1 MWGPDGEGPFPPCGS
16 DHEGSDVGE
25 PDGLEGDVG
34 GGDEP
39 QPPCPSAAA
48 DRLTR
53 KQQAS
58 LERKA
63 RHDKRDRSREQ
74 RDREREEQ
82 KERDRE
88 RERERELKEMRD
100 REAEM
105 QQERKNMQLQRER
118 VEFKAQMYEAQIN
131 RMQEEHERL
140 LEELDRERNC
150 HREDREALIRET
162 ELIFS
167 RLPPEDLT
175 RRDGIDG
182 GHGRRSTRGEAS
194 AWTARGHARTGS
206 RSPAPEDPT
215 NPAEAR
221 VLYVSAPATTVGHPI
236 VTSTPATS
244 LMRREGPRL
253 LKPDL
258 GEPDLGRADT
268 SMTDARPVLQ
278 CNRAAWPTGEPPQE
292 GAGPRHPGPAQL
304 GR

>member
-1 MWGPDGEGPFPPCGS
+1 MWGPDGEGPLPPSGS

-63 RHDKRDRSREQ
+63 RHDNRDRGREQ
-74 RDREREEQ
+74 KDREREEQ
-82 KERDRE
+82 RERDHEKEKERVLTEMSKRE
-88 RERERELKEMRD
+88 S
-100 REAEM
+100 EM
-105 QQERKNMQLQRER
+105 QQERMNMQLHRER
-118 VEFKAQMYEAQIN
+118 VELKARMYEAQIN

-140 LEELDRERNC
+140 LEERDRERNC

-175 RRDGIDG
+175 RRDGMDG
-182 GHGRRSTRGEAS
+182 GYDRRSTRWEAS
-194 AWTARGHARTGS
+194 AWTARGHARIGS

-215 NPAEAR
+215 NPVEGRAPYE
-221 VLYVSAPATTVGHPI
+221 SAPATTVGHPI

-244 LMRREGPRL
+244 LRREEGPREA
-253 LKPDL
+253 
-258 GEPDLGRADT
+258 GNTTAATREAGN
-268 SMTDARPVLQ
+268 MT
-278 CNRAAWPTGEPPQE
+278 
-292 GAGPRHPGPAQL
+292 
-304 GR
+304 